1 MIFNYINF
9 FSYIIF
15 FVSGF
20 FIGIYYTR
28 SVSNSMTEKFKNA
41 LNEEMKSYKK
51 FSKESLELQIKHINS
66 KVDYQD
72 KINNNFRK
80 IGENLMKTSSKIE
93 LLNEKMDQKQ
103 RLESEILKLKSIIKR
118 LEKKQ

>member
-1 MIFNYINF
+1 MIFNYIDF
-9 FSYIIF
+9 ISYIVF
-15 FVSGF
+15 FVSGV
-20 FIGIYYTR
+20 FIGVYFVKIF
-28 SVSNSMTEKFKNA
+28 SNGMTEKFENV
-41 LNEEMKSYKK
+41 LNEQMEIYKN

-66 KVDYQD
+66 KVNYQD

-80 IGENLMKTSSKIE
+80 IDENLMKTSSKIE
-93 LLNEKMDQKQ
+93 LLNEDIDQKQ